1 MFIVVAV
8 TILALVAAYS
18 LSKWLTDQEFKMS
31 EPPAQMLTIGVQI
44 ICGDCSGDAESPI
57 KTYLN
62 RVGDCAQCGGRSYM
76 LASSRVVYAQQVM
89 LKCLQASE
97 TANSLLPVEARTE
110 LYTVRSQTLT
120 A

>member
-1 MFIVVAV
+1 MLVAV
-8 TILALVAAYS
+8 SVLALVAVYS
-18 LSKWLTDQEFKMS
+18 LSKCLTVQEFKMS
-31 EPPAQMLTIGVQI
+31 EPRAQTLTIGVQI

-76 LASSRVVYAQQVM
+76 LASNRVVYAQQVM
-89 LKCLQASE
+89 LKCLSTSE
-97 TANSLLPVEARTE
+97 TANSRHRMESRTE
-110 LYTVRSQTLT
+110 LYTVRPKTLT

>member
-76 LASSRVVYAQQVM
+76 LASSRVIGAQQVM
-89 LKCLQASE
+89 LNCLSQE
-97 TANSLLPVEARTE
+97 TDTCLHPIEARAE
-110 LYTVRSQTLT
+110 LYAVRPQSLT